1 MKIKFFLFYFFLPA
15 FLFAQ
20 APGVLDS
27 TFSDDGKLTMS
38 IGSGD
43 DAIYSIAVQEDGKIV
58 AAGKSFN
65 GFNDDFVV
73 TRFLSNGNPDSS
85 FGGDGIIITPIGDD
99 YDAAWS
105 VAIQEDGKIVAGGT
119 THNILNYNEFALT
132 RYKTDGELD
141 SSFGE
146 DGIVTFAI
154 NFHYID
160 MIRAIVIQPDGK
172 IIAAGFTWNGT
183 IGDFALAR
191 FNTDGT
197 IDTTLSGDGKHTTN
211 FGSNN
216 DGAYAVGVQEDG
228 KIVAVGYYTSPG
240 VSYDFAL
247 ARYQTYGSLDD
258 SFSGDGKLITHIP
271 TDTREANAMAIQTDG
286 KIIAAGS
293 AGMDASGNMDFAIA
307 RYNSNGT
314 LDSTFNDTG
323 IVKTSFGEG
332 WDQIQSIVLQED
344 GKIVAG
350 GYTKFGIENGDF
362 ALARYNID
370 GSLDTIFG
378 EDGIVRTDFETQDD
392 YIFSLALQPDGKIMA
407 GGWTYNGSNM
417 DFALARYESEFMIC
431 SDSIINQPA
440 DMEVNTDST
449 AFFYVSS
456 TNILT
461 TYQWQT
467 DFGGGWENII
477 DGGQYTGSNK
487 DTLFISDVTLANNNQ
502 NFRCIVGDAPCLDT
516 TVIAILAVNEIQ
528 SGLNQQI
535 KSAIKIYPN
544 PATDQLFIETSLE
557 GNFEIEIF
565 DARGKKIF
573 NQSANSNITIPIN
586 NFSKGIYFLKITNEG
601 GMSGINFIKE

>member
-1 MKIKFFLFYFFLPA
+1 M
-15 FLFAQ
+15 
-20 APGVLDS
+20 
-27 TFSDDGKLTMS
+27 
-38 IGSGD
+38 
-43 DAIYSIAVQEDGKIV
+43 
-58 AAGKSFN
+58 
-65 GFNDDFVV
+65 
-73 TRFLSNGNPDSS
+73 
-85 FGGDGIIITPIGDD
+85 
-99 YDAAWS
+99 
-105 VAIQEDGKIVAGGT
+105 
-119 THNILNYNEFALT
+119 
-132 RYKTDGELD
+132 
-141 SSFGE
+141 
-146 DGIVTFAI
+146 
-154 NFHYID
+154 
-160 MIRAIVIQPDGK
+160 
-172 IIAAGFTWNGT
+172 
-183 IGDFALAR
+183 
-191 FNTDGT
+191 
-197 IDTTLSGDGKHTTN
+197 
-211 FGSNN
+211 
-216 DGAYAVGVQEDG
+216 
-228 KIVAVGYYTSPG
+228 
-240 VSYDFAL
+240 
-247 ARYQTYGSLDD
+247 
-258 SFSGDGKLITHIP
+258 
-271 TDTREANAMAIQTDG
+271 
-286 KIIAAGS
+286 
-293 AGMDASGNMDFAIA
+293 
-307 RYNSNGT
+307 
-314 LDSTFNDTG
+314 
-323 IVKTSFGEG
+323 
-332 WDQIQSIVLQED
+332 
-344 GKIVAG
+344 
-350 GYTKFGIENGDF
+350 
-362 ALARYNID
+362 ARYNID

-516 TVIAILAVNEIQ
+516 TAIAILAVNEIQ

-573 NQSANSNITIPIN
+573 NQSANSNIAIPIN
-586 NFSKGIYFLKITNEG
+586 NFSKGIYFLKVTNES
-601 GMSGINFIKE
+601 GMAGISFIKE